1 MKQLSFQSAGTK
13 ISMIACMNRLGRVYQ
28 AEIINKES
36 MYFVFATAVLKLICW
51 MMRMAI
57 AWRLRGRAVRQPA
70 NCELKG
76 RHNFNEAHC

>member
-13 ISMIACMNRLGRVYQ
+13 NSMIAFMNRLGRVYQ
-28 AEIINKES
+28 AEIIKRNLCIS
-36 MYFVFATAVLKLICW
+36 CLQSQFSSSFAR

-57 AWRLRGRAVRQPA
+57 AWRLRGRAMRQPA

-76 RHNFNEAHC
+76 RHNFNEADC